1 MSTWICSQSRTP
13 GILGLCDTRTH
24 STVFQCLQHLVLW
37 SDLSKVSLDDKQW
50 ELLKA
55 GSINEWNVTC
65 GLMKTIAHHAGHIT
79 SGYEVQLEELE
90 TGWMKPLRMTHS
102 HLFFFFLFCEPCHW
116 HVYLFLVQGSVAQI
130 TGVIAALV
138 MVLTVRWWTLRSVS
152 SGYKDHMGGSTKTT
166 DLFPGWVQG
175 ARSIRV
181 TCEPFHLSNVHAQTH
196 IKFKLAEMI

>member
-1 MSTWICSQSRTP
+1 MTNSGNCLKLGVLTSGTLLVVWWKQS
-13 GILGLCDTRTH
+13 
-24 STVFQCLQHLVLW
+24 
-37 SDLSKVSLDDKQW
+37 
-50 ELLKA
+50 
-55 GSINEWNVTC
+55 
-65 GLMKTIAHHAGHIT
+65 HIT
-79 SGYEVQLEELE
+79 QVTSPRA
-90 TGWMKPLRMTHS
+90 TRSSWRSRKRAGWNLYGWLIHT
-102 HLFFFFLFCEPCHW
+102 FFFFLFCEPCHW

-196 IKFKLAEMI
+196 IKFELA